1 LAEAHLE
8 TDRELKMFR
17 TTRLRFCALLL
28 VLLSPLGTLA
38 WSESSV
44 RLTTNIG
51 VIDVTLYDSQAPET
65 VKNFLELVDS
75 GFYNGLVFHR
85 VLAGF
90 VIQAGGYD
98 EKLVYRD
105 PPRTVKNE
113 SKVGLGNRKG
123 TLAMARLD
131 DPDSAD
137 TQFFI
142 NVNDNSHLNAKPGI
156 PGYTVFGE
164 VISGWDVVETIELSE
179 VGTRDGMQGVPTTS
193 MVILKAERI

>member
-1 LAEAHLE
+1 ML
-8 TDRELKMFR
+8 R
-17 TTRLRFCALLL
+17 TSLTRTIGLLC
-28 VLLSPLGTLA
+28 LLFSPLG

-44 RLTTNIG
+44 RLTTSVG
-51 VIDVTLYDSQAPET
+51 VIDVALYDSQAPGT

-75 GFYNGLVFHR
+75 GFYSGLIFHR

-98 EKLVYRD
+98 ENLVYRK

-164 VISGWDVVETIELSE
+164 VVSGWEVVETIELSE
-179 VGTRDGMQGVPTTS
+179 VGTRDGMEGVPKST

>member
-1 LAEAHLE
+1 MLTTSGFRRLLNSRLPNRRLSTWLLCCLFGVVSTPVLA
-8 TDRELKMFR
+8 D
-17 TTRLRFCALLL
+17 
-28 VLLSPLGTLA
+28 
-38 WSESSV
+38 SSV
-44 RLTTNIG
+44 RLTTNVG
-51 VIDVTLYDSQAPET
+51 VIDVVLYDQQAPET

-75 GFYNGLVFHR
+75 GFYSGLIFHR

-90 VIQAGGYD
+90 VIQGGGYD
-98 EKLVYRD
+98 EKLEYRE

-142 NVNDNSHLNAKPGI
+142 NMKDNPHLNADPGI

-164 VISGWDVVETIELSE
+164 VVAGWDVVETIELSE
-179 VGTRDGMQGVPTTS
+179 VSTRNGMQGVPVKAF
-193 MVILKAERI
+193 VIQKAERL

>member
-1 LAEAHLE
+1 M
-8 TDRELKMFR
+8 LK
-17 TTRLRFCALLL
+17 RLCFPVLLL
-28 VLLSPLGTLA
+28 LSSLA
-38 WSESSV
+38 PATWAESSV
-44 RLTTNIG
+44 RLTTKVG
-51 VIDVTLYDSQAPET
+51 TIDIVLYDTQAPET
-65 VKNFLELVDS
+65 VKNFLEGVDS
-75 GFYNGLVFHR
+75 GFYSGLIFHR

-142 NVNDNSHLNAKPGI
+142 NVKDNPHLNARPGI

-164 VISGWDVVETIELSE
+164 VVAGWDVVETIELTE
-179 VGTRDGMQGVPTTS
+179 VGTRDGMQGVPLS
-193 MVILKAERI
+193 PMVILKAERI